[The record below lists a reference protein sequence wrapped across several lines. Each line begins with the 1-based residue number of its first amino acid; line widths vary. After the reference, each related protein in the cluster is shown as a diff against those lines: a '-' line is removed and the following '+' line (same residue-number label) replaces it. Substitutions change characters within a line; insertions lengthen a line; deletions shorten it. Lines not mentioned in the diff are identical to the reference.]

1 MPNVYVTNKSDI
13 ELTDGWNGVV
23 YEFKKDTTVELPFE
37 IARHIFGV
45 GMTDKEKEEK
55 LARLGWIQSR
65 AELKKGLEMLEKFEI
80 SSEAPKQNHSLPS
93 VVELVPQAG
102 EGRSGGKVS
111 RRAA

>member
-1 MPNVYVTNKSDI
+1 MPNVYVTNKGDI
-13 ELTDGWNGVV
+13 ELTDGWNGVM
-23 YEFKKDTTVELPFE
+23 YEFKKNTTVELPFE

-65 AELKKGLEMLEKFEI
+65 AELKKGLEMLAQFEI
-80 SSEAPKQNHSLPS
+80 ASELPKQNHSLPS
-93 VVELVPQAG
+93 VVELVPQSG